1 MIRWLKI
8 VLVIFVGLQGL
19 FYFISNAFNWSSA
32 MIAVGT
38 VLGQGESPFYTNTII
53 PPITSPLLVTIALLG
68 IMTAEL
74 LVGLISFKGA
84 WDMKRNV
91 RAGAGNFNA
100 SKKFAILGCGLA
112 LIVWFGIFQVFG
124 AALFQMWQGEVGIAS
139 FEGAFMYHA
148 ASALVLLFVNQ
159 PDD

>member
-8 VLVIFVGLQGL
+8 VLVVLVGLQGL

-32 MIAVGT
+32 KIAVGT
-38 VLGQGESPFYTNTII
+38 ILGQVESPFYANTIV
-53 PPITSPLLVTIALLG
+53 PPVTSPLLVTIALLG

-74 LVGLISFKGA
+74 LVGLIAFKGA
-84 WDMKRNV
+84 YDMKRSI
-91 RAGAGNFNA
+91 AAPGAEFNA

-124 AALFQMWQGEVGIAS
+124 AALFQMWQSEMGIAS